1 MDQLRGKLGTFKLIL
16 GLIKDSSDCDNDMLD
31 ELSAEITTITK
42 EINFQYKDCAHDV
55 NVKVFDDPSIQYFGI
70 DWKQTFS
77 LVEGFQDLLL
87 NSDPTKSELES
98 LIVALNRMEREVFN
112 HIIAVRY
119 LTNSDQKSS

>member
-31 ELSAEITTITK
+31 ELAAEITTITK
-42 EINFQYKDCAHDV
+42 EINFQYKDYAHDI
-55 NVKVFDDPSIQYFGI
+55 NIKVFDDPSIQYFGI

-98 LIVALNRMEREVFN
+98 LILALNRMEREVFN

-119 LTNSDQKSS
+119 LTNSDQKS